1 MRDPRIDTA
10 SAQLI
15 ALKAKRIG
23 VNNQAMI
30 CTLAADAVE
39 HEALAEFL
47 ATRAERANRMSEA
60 IFAGG
65 GGLDEFADLED
76 RLRRATDTE
85 CLHRDKTLI
94 RLEIHAERAGI
105 LDPSE

>member
-1 MRDPRIDTA
+1 MREPRITTA
-10 SAQLI
+10 QAETL
-15 ALKAKRIG
+15 ALNAKRI
-23 VNNQAMI
+23 VVDNAPTI
-30 CTLAADAVE
+30 CALAAEAVE
-39 HEALAEFL
+39 AEALAGFY
-47 ATRAERANRMSEA
+47 ATRAERAYRLSEA

-85 CLHRDKTLI
+85 YLHRDKALI

>member
-23 VNNQAMI
+23 VKDQETI

-47 ATRAERANRMSEA
+47 ATRAERAYHLSEA
-60 IFAGG
+60 IFARG

-76 RLRRATDTE
+76 RLRKATDTE
-85 CLHRDKTLI
+85 YLHRDKALL

>member
-1 MRDPRIDTA
+1 MRAPRITTEQ
-10 SAQLI
+10 AQAI
-15 ALKAKRIG
+15 ALNAKRIG
-23 VNNQAMI
+23 VKDQETI

-39 HEALAEFL
+39 HEALAGFYAE
-47 ATRAERANRMSEA
+47 RAERAYHLSEA

-76 RLRRATDTE
+76 RLRKATE
-85 CLHRDKTLI
+85 SEYLHRDKALL